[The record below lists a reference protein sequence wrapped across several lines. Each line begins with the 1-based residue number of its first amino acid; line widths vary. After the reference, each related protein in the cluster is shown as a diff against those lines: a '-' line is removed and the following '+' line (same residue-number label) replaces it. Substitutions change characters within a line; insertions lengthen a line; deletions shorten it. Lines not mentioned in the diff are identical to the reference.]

1 MHDAVTISWNRL
13 RTQIELMERQ
23 WLAAS
28 GLELVKSNVSTLIS
42 LCASMPRKTAASIEA
57 DDGQGN
63 SDNTE
68 RLSKSDQQKVA
79 NAIMLWLAT
88 VSNRNIVM
96 GSSGSA
102 QNQGGMNG
110 RANVVSKATGFCM
123 MAKFVLEMCGVK
135 ITSDQAE
142 GKFRYMLGKF
152 KAANAYSRSSSA
164 GLEESD
170 FAKGIRSL
178 PQKLESMCP
187 QFEVWQSYFG
197 HLQKFNPTSVLSNSV
212 LEFGED
218 DESNAGSDDG
228 DREEFIESQ
237 LFTGSDANIDSQVED
252 EANAVGDHPHQ
263 SSGISDTSE
272 APRTPQ
278 VRANFQSGPGS
289 GGSASAGGGGVGAAR
304 VASRKD
310 KNNAAQQL
318 TTARDALNQA
328 VSMVPGSGLSASRSG
343 SGSFEATYASV
354 KTSISRDQISSQNS
368 ISRDQISSQTSIARE
383 NNETLVKIEEAKL
396 ITAQEIQR
404 REQKFQAQLNA
415 INVLAAEQRD
425 KDERRV
431 KQKIEFQNN
440 VTQLL
445 IKDPSGEL
453 SKKLI
458 EATQANAANFEDAR
472 DSSSLKDLLSTF
484 LGAYAPRR
492 D

>member
-1 MHDAVTISWNRL
+1 
-13 RTQIELMERQ
+13 
-23 WLAAS
+23 
-28 GLELVKSNVSTLIS
+28 
-42 LCASMPRKTAASIEA
+42 MPKKTAASIEA
-57 DDGQGN
+57 DDGQSN
-63 SDNTE
+63 SDTTE
-68 RLSKSDQQKVA
+68 RLSKPDQQKVA

-88 VSNRNIVM
+88 VSNRNIIM

-152 KAANAYSRSSSA
+152 KAANSYSRSSSA
-164 GLEESD
+164 GLDDSD

-187 QFEVWQSYFG
+187 QFEVWLSYFG

-212 LEFGED
+212 QEIGDD
-218 DESNAGSDDG
+218 DESNAGSDEG

-237 LFTGSDANIDSQVED
+237 LLTGSDANIDSQVED
-252 EANAVGDHPHQ
+252 EANAVGDHSHQ
-263 SSGISDTSE
+263 SSAISEIAE
-272 APRTPQ
+272 APRTP
-278 VRANFQSGPGS
+278 VRANSQAAPGS
-289 GGSASAGGGGVGAAR
+289 GGSAIASGGGGAVR
-304 VASRKD
+304 VAPRKD
-310 KNNAAQQL
+310 KDNAAQQL

-328 VSMVPGSGLSASRSG
+328 VSMVPSITSSASRSG
-343 SGSFEATYASV
+343 SGSFESTYASV
-354 KTSISRDQISSQNS
+354 KTSISRDQISSQTS
-368 ISRDQISSQTSIARE
+368 ISRDQISSQNSIARE
-383 NNETLVKIEEAKL
+383 KNEALIKIEEAKL
-396 ITAQEIQR
+396 IAAQELQR
-404 REQKFQAQLNA
+404 REQNFQAQLNA

-453 SKKLI
+453 SRKLV

-472 DSSSLKDLLSTF
+472 DSSSLNDLLSSF

-492 D
+492 N